1 MPNINKLL
9 NKVNQASQAIKS
21 VKGIK
26 SKIESIG
33 YKGGVNTEEVDQL
46 QSITEENRK
55 KLADRANTL
64 QSQLS
69 SVNSGRKKVKKPPI
83 TTHVD
88 LQYPIE
94 AEGDNFLLFNM
105 RPRKA
110 RDGGGDKGGN
120 YFSEETRTV
129 ALYLVD
135 YDSNVAVSYS
145 GDEGI
150 SNFHR
155 GRDTTRNTA
164 VDFKGSKVEGVINEV
179 KGVVG
184 ELGNK
189 IMNGMS
195 GGVRNLRQGMAAN
208 PMLEQ
213 MLEGVSFRELSFE
226 FDFWPK
232 SEKEAREVMEIIKT
246 FKLAALPD
254 TFASFESTSPN
265 ENFFNYPNV
274 FDITVE
280 GPIADN
286 VEGFLPS
293 VCTAVDVQTFGGDPK
308 GIIAGGTDEGGD
320 PFELGVTH
328 YPAHTTMNLTF
339 AEIRLITQ
347 ETYDTHVGARAIAE
361 GKLSGGSPSILDQ
374 DTSTGG

>member
-33 YKGGVNTEEVDQL
+33 YKGGVNTEEVDKL

-64 QSQLS
+64 QSQIS
-69 SVNSGRKKVKKPPI
+69 SVNSGRKKVKNAPNLN
-83 TTHVD
+83 HVD
-88 LQYPIE
+88 LQYPLE
-94 AEGDNFLLFNM
+94 AEGDNFIVFNM

-110 RDGGGDKGGN
+110 RDGGNEKGGN
-120 YFSEETRTV
+120 YFSSETRTV

-135 YDSNVAVSYS
+135 YDSNVAVGYS
-145 GDEGI
+145 GSEGI
-150 SNFHR
+150 STFQR
-155 GRDTTRNTA
+155 GRDTTKNTE

-184 ELGNK
+184 DLGNK

-213 MLEGVSFRELSFE
+213 MLEGVEFRDLSFQFE
-226 FDFWPK
+226 FWPK
-232 SEKEAREVMEIIKT
+232 SEEEAREVMEIVRT

-274 FDITVE
+274 FDIKLE

-293 VCTAVDVQTFGGDPK
+293 VCTDVSVGTFGGDPK
-308 GIIAGGTDEGGD
+308 AIIAGGTEAGD
-320 PFELGVTH
+320 PFGQDVTH
-328 YPAHTTMNLTF
+328 YPAHTTMDLSF
-339 AEIRLITQ
+339 SEIRLITQ
-347 ETYDTHVGARAIAE
+347 ETYDSHVGARAIA
-361 GKLSGGSPSILDQ
+361 GNLTGGSPSILDE
-374 DTSTGG
+374 DTGG